1 MLDILL
7 IYDIVLNANELHLQI
22 RQGDYS
28 IMWDVILDTVIDSVK
43 LIPFLFLTYLVMEY
57 LENKAADKMQ
67 NAVKKA
73 GKLGPLFGGILGAVP
88 QCGFRRQP
96 PACMPAG

>member
-1 MLDILL
+1 
-7 IYDIVLNANELHLQI
+7 
-22 RQGDYS
+22 
-28 IMWDVILDTVIDSVK
+28 MWDVILDTVIDSVK

-73 GKLGPLFGGILGAVP
+73 GKFRPKQGRSSKKGRRFPSAA
-88 QCGFRRQP
+88 FRRQP

>member
-57 LENKAADKMQ
+57 LEIKQRIK
-67 NAVKKA
+67 
-73 GKLGPLFGGILGAVP
+73 
-88 QCGFRRQP
+88 CR
-96 PACMPAG
+96 MP

>member
-1 MLDILL
+1 
-7 IYDIVLNANELHLQI
+7 
-22 RQGDYS
+22 
-28 IMWDVILDTVIDSVK
+28 MWDVILDTVIDSVK

-73 GKLGPLFGGILGAVP
+73 GK
-88 QCGFRRQP
+88 FRPNQGRSSKKGRNPVQNVV
-96 PACMPAG
+96 

>member
-1 MLDILL
+1 
-7 IYDIVLNANELHLQI
+7 
-22 RQGDYS
+22 
-28 IMWDVILDTVIDSVK
+28 MWDVILDTVIDSVK

-88 QCGFRRQP
+88 QCGFSP

>member
-1 MLDILL
+1 
-7 IYDIVLNANELHLQI
+7 
-22 RQGDYS
+22 
-28 IMWDVILDTVIDSVK
+28 MWDVILDTVIDSVK

-73 GKLGPLFGGILGAVP
+73 GK
-88 QCGFRRQP
+88 FRPKQGQSSKKGRNPVQNVV
-96 PACMPAG
+96 

>member
-7 IYDIVLNANELHLQI
+7 FYDIVLNANELHLQI

-88 QCGFRRQP
+88 QCGFSAAATSQ
-96 PACMPAG
+96 